1 MRAMHKVASALL
13 LLAGCAHPVVIDSE
27 PPGASVLVD
36 GNLIGRTPVSF
47 VDRGGLKRSY
57 DITVKLDGY
66 RSLHQVLTQQ
76 FQPTVLCCP
85 VLIPVGWQ
93 LPEDK
98 YVWPLVRD
106 DGSPSP
112 VPGMIQPPP

>member
-1 MRAMHKVASALL
+1 MWKAALAAV

-36 GNLIGRTPVSF
+36 GTLIGKTPVSF
-47 VDRGGLKRSY
+47 VDRSGFKRSY
-57 DITVKLDGY
+57 EVTVSLDGY
-66 RSLHQVLTQQ
+66 RPLHQVLTQQ

-93 LPEDK
+93 LPEDR
-98 YVWPLVRD
+98 YVWPLARD
-106 DGSPSP
+106 DGSPAP
-112 VPGMIQPPP
+112 VPGMIAP